1 MPQETKLELHPLD
14 ILFTKPFITNY
25 FDEGPSSVEDT
36 SKIKG
41 ATSYAEALQL
51 EENAESNMSLE
62 NALQRLL
69 QGTLQVEDFPS
80 IRVVHHDGRY
90 YSLDNKRLHLF
101 KQFASARGSHCS
113 HASSSE
119 AELSISEDSTNH
131 RTRSNLPSV
140 PVLLL
145 PANKEFVSTLANLS
159 TGGQHVLLLKSV
171 AGHGLNWMQQTS
183 FEDLVLPWGS
193 KACLNPDMYKSMV
206 KKLPENFQSGLGH
219 YGSLLMPLVAE
230 ELRSQVG
237 QALECCSDQP
247 CAAVHLHLLPEA
259 RQVTPLSNISSDSR
273 LVTIMPVGSDLSA
286 DSGEDDE
293 KCVGLAE
300 LKIRPTDLCLLSSE
314 PLLNPPLDLQQRKD
328 LALILIKSPS
338 TDEDG
343 SMGFKAWISGSNHN
357 SPLLHAL
364 NDTDSGESQAAG
376 NDRVKGGRCYLTPL
390 CNTATGQRV
399 WKALSS
405 LSQTKNAV
413 PFQHILDPNFS
424 NGNQGFVE
432 FPGYSIS
439 PDLHPHP
446 VGSLRAAALKYCKDC
461 LLNSSQTTAVV
472 NIAVATSAPSTSSQK
487 SRVVHLIQGPPG
499 TGKTSTIVRMLLVL
513 AGSGSSTLV
522 CAPTNVAVQEV
533 AQRLLHELPRAQ
545 FGAPGCQ
552 GHNLKGSCSLVVGDI
567 LMQASEDHNDAEGPI
582 SSILLPLR
590 AKRLKE
596 ALGPQ
601 GLGHKCGT
609 LSRLLTSSLVDR
621 YKLHLCNSTA
631 LDSARSC
638 IMEKGGAVP
647 DKDGFKAW
655 MLSQLTS
662 QIECITSMGLT
673 LLHDVPGEMMI
684 PSTAVNVH
692 RILDCC
698 KKLLDCVKILP
709 PKVLMDASMSPLVS
723 PDSSVTLTPEQEGCI
738 SGPDTIAA
746 VSSVSTLLAAS
757 TCLFRALLAPV
768 SSWIPPRL
776 IQSDFGMEKM
786 CLECAKIV
794 FCTVSSSGRSIMKE
808 RTGFDACI
816 IDEACQLVESE
827 TSIIF
832 QGWPDL
838 RALVLVGDPKQ
849 LPATVM
855 SPLAAS
861 MGYDRSLFERLQQL
875 GSPML
880 MLDVQYRMHPQ
891 ISHFPRM
898 QFYNGKVDD
907 GDNVKDPGYKMSV
920 GIPVGDVSDETAGC
934 LGPFAFL
941 DVPQSWEE
949 RPDSS
954 STSFINPIEASMA
967 CALVKALKL
976 HRQGAISSSKASDSL
991 AKLSIGIIS
1000 PYSAQ
1005 VDLIISKLG
1014 MRRSTKLGVGR
1025 PAFASEEEEGCQV
1038 EVRSVDGFQGR
1049 EMDVIIFST
1058 VRSNNKDAIGFL
1070 KDPRRLNVAI
1080 TRGKFAVWILGHGEC
1095 LSRSNKVWSALIESA
1110 MQRCCFISAST
1121 IPALDREVKK
1131 CNLVV
1136 KRLQILQQPGN
1147 QLFNDKLWEVIDTI
1161 LQLADGHRPSRYP
1174 DCLVTPWSQD
1184 GDFKYLIH
1192 GQRVQGMFLIWS
1204 VDVDRLSC
1212 RQYLKI
1218 WDICKQGKQMSWAK
1232 RLSAAYIVY
1241 SSEYLK
1247 RCLTVYK
1254 DASTGKH
1261 LPKEW
1266 NCDSAFV
1273 WRRQNGAG
1281 AGVEEISCGTP
1292 SSSSLLGTTLE
1303 SSSVQDSLIL
1313 MKFFPL
1319 SSAVATALCWS
1330 KQGSSLELLFKLNS
1344 EETRIVDYP
1353 KSAFIQ
1359 GRSGTGKTTVIVKK
1373 MLQLE
1378 EASEAFVSSEEGS
1391 YSMGEAGSDD
1401 SRDLHRGSSTNDQP
1415 AHVQQ
1420 GGKLRQLLVTLSPK
1434 LCAALRS
1441 SISKIKATQAGLAS
1455 QSSNHLAESVEG
1467 LGNDLLLLDEEEE
1480 AKLLGNLPDRLTEVG
1495 DELCPL
1501 VLTFQ
1506 KLLFMLNASLKS
1518 PFVFGSKTS
1527 ARKAAREHQR
1537 GCHIHAVRKDST
1549 RPRRQIEYV
1558 GDYDDDDEVVDEEEK
1573 EEEEEEE
1580 TGESED
1586 EGRIQANDRGDVGIQ
1601 GRLVSAE
1608 VEVDFDRFEGLY
1620 WSNLDADLRR
1630 GNDPSVV
1637 WTEIQSTIKGGLD
1650 ALKTEGGKIGQQAY
1664 LEMSMT
1670 RAGAHLSESRREG
1683 IYSLFKQ
1690 YETLKGQR
1698 WHWDMADLTSH
1709 VYMELRR
1716 QNGLQPH
1723 QAFHRVY
1730 VDEVQDLTP
1739 SQLALFKYL
1748 CSMPAVGLLFAGD
1761 TAQTI
1766 ARGTNFRFQVIR
1778 SLVYQ
1783 EFFPKDRPE
1792 ERADDAS
1799 PGTIIQMAGSSRS
1812 GSKHSAAQP
1821 AVPPDMF
1828 QLVENYRTHQSI
1840 VQLAHSLVQAL
1851 MHFFPYSIDKLNP
1864 ESSHLSGKTPIFL
1877 EGGDP
1882 LMTMISANSGNESGD
1897 KSLGA
1902 AGCEF
1907 GAEQAVL
1914 VRDEAA
1920 KAEVIKKYG
1929 QRMLVLTV
1937 FECKG
1942 IEFQT
1947 VLVYNFLS
1955 SSKFGNKWRLMYK
1968 LLKHMHRLPEDKL
1981 ALYSCP
1987 DFDPNLHNLLCSE
2000 LKQLYVLIT
2009 RAKDC
2014 VLIWESDWKVSE
2026 PMRDFWSFQQ
2036 LVDIKPMSSEVLAI
2050 MHRVSSP
2057 KEWAKRA
2064 NEFFNDK
2071 QYAMAEFCF
2080 VRAGDV
2086 SNAMRCQATALSFRA
2101 AKEGNASTAKELL
2114 IKAAGI
2120 YEELGLKDKQM
2131 FERAANCRV
2140 KGQDWLKAAH
2150 LFRDQTEPKR
2160 PRQAAEC
2167 FEQGGAW
2174 EDATMT
2180 WVALGDRDSAIK
2192 ACVCGREWD
2201 LGVSLLQSWSST
2213 AACEDGDSVEI
2224 ERLRSNLDAFAK
2236 KAALFQLRDKAG
2248 SRVQLSKYT
2257 DLMST
2262 SVAEA
2267 FFQRHALHEEE
2278 LQLYL
2283 TIPDYEKAGG
2293 KLEFLGRTEEAV
2305 EVYKQAGAI
2314 IKAAMLLMNCLQNE
2328 VLEKCKDETSVRGIS
2343 FNQKAKQY
2351 LADLSWYLFQIT
2363 DASSSKLAL
2372 AGMLREVETLQWL
2385 ESEGSTV
2392 CFPSKE
2398 LQPHAHKDSGWQ
2410 LALEMLNNHMKRQ
2423 REHQGS
2429 WLGLALAAHNLTY
2442 VLSLNDAL
2450 RKASFD
2456 MEMSAC
2462 KEPAVFSTANQSL
2475 KLSLLAALVHG
2486 SELFVELSGQIRQQ
2500 YSQLLPILQAVC
2512 DQGLKP
2518 FDSRH
2523 LALLNAAMN
2532 LLGARSKPGAPTI
2545 VQLGW
2550 WSTPALSARLGTH
2563 SKNKK
2568 MSQTGLRQ
2576 SCEVS
2581 LVDFCREA
2589 RRHWSQ
2595 CILLVDQGLVTEA
2608 TKTLVYLLPSAP
2620 KFLQSLNNSKSQGL
2634 QLCSSSDIS
2643 ETAVIQWNV
2652 PNAPS
2657 KLQRCLPHA
2666 VTLLIAGFQACVR
2679 KEVVP
2684 SLCDLRQV
2692 QPDRQKTAEMFQE
2705 QLLLA
2710 VVCAVLPQA
2719 YHSERYQHIY
2729 DAEPSSND
2737 LSQDAGSDML
2747 KRGCLPGLCQAF
2759 QCSQE
2764 EAVQSFLAMMARGV
2778 VENRTQNPV
2787 SKQKVAQPMYHEFL
2801 GYNSIGRLCILQ
2813 GHLQVPLNGDLLWSF
2828 KSHDDNVWG
2837 IPQDTPYNSMAP
2849 WQHLLLSGMYMARV
2863 MVEVGS
2869 ENAKAYDE
2877 MREIHAQAFRSV
2889 VSGLEGAC
2897 STYSDITDW
2906 KAAGRKSYIRPD
2918 TFLYLL
2924 ERYCLLAMS
2933 CTTLLRGMIVPASMA
2948 MVHLC
2953 AQGPTSVWTALCSR
2967 EASLSMRDCLEQS
2980 LVAASRVLAEILS
2993 PQTALPEWMEMYS
3006 MDKALQESL
3015 TIRAVVLLTTI
3026 CVNESPSSVS
3036 VKQITAKMIL
3046 DATVGSPFLNH
3057 LPNSF
3062 KVWISRSALRQDLNF
3077 DKGSIISGL
3086 KRSLHQIG
3094 DGLVCLVRDNT
3105 DLDEIVKGIKTF
3117 CVETSYPIP
3126 EASICPAGCIPSSSN
3141 QVVTFSVHELITYVT
3156 GIPSAKAFCP
3166 PSNHVDADTDLD
3178 MDMQHED
3185 GLEKENSG
3193 LEDAISTLTSGSA
3206 KENSGLEDANSTFTS
3221 GSTTYHEDPVRMFFN
3236 THPWTRGA
3244 LLRWRLRA
3252 GTAFS
3257 GRMSQL
3263 SRLQREAGINL
3274 MTLAVTSEA
3283 DAPQDAPPGLKVVA
3297 TCVEGVETAIRV
3309 AWPSSFQSKKIEVF
3323 EYISCFIDLLCPLQV
3338 EATALLNSIH
3348 TLQIHLSD
3356 EEDDK
3361 NDEDCEVLQQYQ
3373 SQLND
3378 LLALCDPRCS
3388 MHVSWRKAQLQ
3399 EDIVSP
3405 LKLLTNKIKARFGK
3419 RLSVLQDPSGT
3430 AGISQLSDDQE
3441 EGLSTKTVDQNS
3453 ASTALKK
3460 KGKKKKTHNKKR
3472 KGH

>member
-1 MPQETKLELHPLD
+1 MTQEIKLELQPQD
-14 ILFTKPFITNY
+14 ILFTKAFIESY
-25 FDEGPSSVEDT
+25 FDEGPSSVDDT

-51 EENAESNMSLE
+51 EENAESNLSLE

-69 QGTLQVEDFPS
+69 QGDLKVEDFPK
-80 IRVVHHDGRY
+80 IRVVHHDERY

-101 KQFASARGSHCS
+101 RQYAFIRGSHYL

-119 AELSISEDSTNH
+119 AEPSYSNDSPNH
-131 RTRSNLPSV
+131 RNRSNPAPYSDVYV

-145 PANKEFVSTLANLS
+145 PADENFFSNLSNLS
-159 TGGQHVLLLKSV
+159 TGGQHVHLLNNSLKSFA

-193 KACLNPDMYKSMV
+193 KACLDPDMYKSMV

-237 QALECCSDQP
+237 QALACCSDQP
-247 CAAVHLHLLPEA
+247 YAAVHLHLLPEA
-259 RQVTPLSNISSDSR
+259 RQVTFPPSNISSDSR
-273 LVTIMPVGSDLSA
+273 LVTVMPVCSALSA

-293 KCVGLAE
+293 KFVGLAE
-300 LKIRPTDLCLLSSE
+300 LKIRPTDLCLLSSQ
-314 PLLNPPLDLQQRKD
+314 PLPNPSLDLQQRKD
-328 LALILIKSPS
+328 HALILIKSPS
-338 TDEDG
+338 TDKDG

-364 NDTDSGESQAAG
+364 NDTDSGESRAAG
-376 NDRVKGGRCYLTPL
+376 NNDRVKGRRCYLTPL

-446 VGSLRAAALKYCKDC
+446 VGGLRAAALKYCKDC

-472 NIAVATSAPSTSSQK
+472 NVAVATSAPSTSSQK

-567 LMQASEDHNDAEGPI
+567 LLQASEDHNDAEGPI

-590 AKRLKE
+590 AKRLKVLKE

-621 YKLHLCNSTA
+621 YKLHLSNSTA

-638 IMEKGGAVP
+638 FMEKGGAVP

-709 PKVLMDASMSPLVS
+709 PKVLMDAGMSPLVS

-920 GIPVGDVSDETAGC
+920 GIPVGNVSDETADC

-941 DVPQSWEE
+941 DVAKGWDR
-949 RPDSS
+949 RPDGS
-954 STSFINPIEASMA
+954 STSFVNPIEASMA

-976 HRQGAISSSKASDSL
+976 LHKDAISSSKASDRS
-991 AKLSIGIIS
+991 AKLSIGVIS

-1049 EMDVIIFST
+1049 EKDVIIFST
-1058 VRSNNKDAIGFL
+1058 VRSNNKKDIGFL

-1095 LSRSNKVWSALIESA
+1095 LSRSNKVVFSTEFKKSLQA
-1110 MQRCCFISAST
+1110 METCQR
-1121 IPALDREVKK
+1121 PK
-1131 CNLVV
+1131 
-1136 KRLQILQQPGN
+1136 
-1147 QLFNDKLWEVIDTI
+1147 VIDTI

-1192 GQRVQGMFLIWS
+1192 GLRVQGMFLIWS
-1204 VDVDRLSC
+1204 VDVDHLSC

-1232 RLSAAYIVY
+1232 RLSAAFSVY
-1241 SSEYLK
+1241 STEYLN
-1247 RCLTVYK
+1247 RCLTVCK
-1254 DASTGKH
+1254 DASSGKH
-1261 LPKEW
+1261 HPGEW
-1266 NCDSAFV
+1266 TRDSAFAWFRKHGV
-1273 WRRQNGAG
+1273 VGAV
-1281 AGVEEISCGTP
+1281 VEAP
-1292 SSSSLLGTTLE
+1292 SSSSLGATME
-1303 SSSVQDSLIL
+1303 CSSVQDSLIL

-1330 KQGSSLELLFKLNS
+1330 KQGSSLELLFKLNR

-1378 EASEAFVSSEEGS
+1378 EAYEAYVSSGEGS
-1391 YSMGEAGSDD
+1391 YSMGGAGSDV
-1401 SRDLHRGSSTNDQP
+1401 SRDLHRGSFTNDQP

-1441 SISKIKATQAGLAS
+1441 SISKVKATQAGLAYL
-1455 QSSNHLAESVEG
+1455 SSNHLAESVEG

-1518 PFVFGSKTS
+1518 PFVFGSKTAVEHT
-1527 ARKAAREHQR
+1527 ARKHQR
-1537 GCHIHAVRKDST
+1537 DCH
-1549 RPRRQIEYV
+1549 
-1558 GDYDDDDEVVDEEEK
+1558 
-1573 EEEEEEE
+1573 
-1580 TGESED
+1580 
-1586 EGRIQANDRGDVGIQ
+1586 
-1601 GRLVSAE
+1601 LVTAGE

-1620 WSNLDADLRR
+1620 WSNLDAAHRR

-1664 LEMSMT
+1664 LEMSET
-1670 RAGAHLSESRREG
+1670 RAGAHLSKSRRVG

-1766 ARGTNFRFQVIR
+1766 ARGTNFRFQVVR

-1783 EFFPKDRPE
+1783 EFFPKHRPE

-1799 PGTIIQMAGSSRS
+1799 LGTIIQMAGSSRS
-1812 GSKHSAAQP
+1812 SSKHPAAQP
-1821 AVPPDMF
+1821 AVLPDMF
-1828 QLVENYRTHQSI
+1828 QLVENYRTHQGI

-1942 IEFQT
+1942 LEFQT

-1955 SSKFGNKWRLMYK
+1955 SSKLKNKWRLMYK
-1968 LLKHMHRLPEDKL
+1968 LLKHMHRLPEDKS

-1987 DFDPNLHNLLCSE
+1987 DFDPTMDNLLCSE

-2014 VLIWESDWKVSE
+2014 VLIWESDWQVSE

-2036 LVDIKPMSSEVLAI
+2036 LVDIKPMSLISEEVRAI
-2050 MHRVSSP
+2050 MHRVSP
-2057 KEWAKRA
+2057 PMEWAKRA

-2080 VRAGDV
+2080 VRAGDD
-2086 SNAMRCQATALSFRA
+2086 SNAKRCQAKALSFRA

-2150 LFRDQTEPKR
+2150 LFRDQTVPKR
-2160 PRQAAEC
+2160 PRQAAQCFEHGGAWKDAAMTWVALGDRERAIKACGKGGEWDLGVSLLQSWKSVTSDDRHTLEMERLRSDCRQAAQC

-2174 EDATMT
+2174 QDATMT

-2192 ACVCGREWD
+2192 ACVCGREWG
-2201 LGVSLLQSWSST
+2201 LGLSLLQSWK
-2213 AACEDGDSVEI
+2213 SVASDDRHTSEM
-2224 ERLRSNLDAFAK
+2224 ERLRSDLEAFAE
-2236 KAALFQLRDKAG
+2236 KAALFYFFQLQNNKAG
-2248 SRVQLSKYT
+2248 SREQLSKYT

-2343 FNQKAKQY
+2343 FNQKAKQF
-2351 LADLSWYLFQIT
+2351 LAELSSYLFQIT
-2363 DASSSKLAL
+2363 DASSSKLTL

-2442 VLSLNDAL
+2442 ALSMNDAL

-2475 KLSLLAALVHG
+2475 NLSLLAALVHG
-2486 SELFVELSGQIRQQ
+2486 SELFVELSGQIHQQ
-2500 YSQLLPILQAVC
+2500 CSQLLPVLQAVC
-2512 DQGLKP
+2512 DQGLKR

-2545 VQLGW
+2545 VQMGW

-2589 RRHWSQ
+2589 RRYWSQ
-2595 CILLVDQGLVTEA
+2595 CMLLVDQGLVTEA

-2620 KFLQSLNNSKSQGL
+2620 KFLQSLNNSQSQGL
-2634 QLCSSSDIS
+2634 HLCSSSDIS

-2652 PNAPS
+2652 PNVPS

-2737 LSQDAGSDML
+2737 YLSQDAGSDML
-2747 KRGCLPGLCQAF
+2747 KRGCLPGLYQAF

-2787 SKQKVAQPMYHEFL
+2787 SKQKVAQPMYHGFL

-2813 GHLQVPLNGDLLWSF
+2813 GHLRVASNGDLLWSF

-2849 WQHLLLSGMYMARV
+2849 WQNLLLSGMYMARV

-2869 ENAKAYDE
+2869 EKAKAYDE
-2877 MREIHAQAFRSV
+2877 MREIHDQAFWSV
-2889 VSGLEGAC
+2889 VYGLEGAC

-2906 KAAGRKSYIRPD
+2906 KAAGRNSYIRPD

-2967 EASLSMRDCLEQS
+2967 EASLSMRDRLEQS

-3015 TIRAVVLLTTI
+3015 NIRAVVLLMTI

-3036 VKQITAKMIL
+3036 VKQITARMIR
-3046 DATVGSPFLNH
+3046 DTTVGSPFLNH
-3057 LPNSF
+3057 LQNSF
-3062 KVWISRSALRQDLNF
+3062 KVWISRSALRQDLSF

-3086 KRSLHQIG
+3086 KRPLHQIG
-3094 DGLVCLVRDNT
+3094 DCLVCLVRDNT

-3117 CVETSYPIP
+3117 RVETSYPIP

-3141 QVVTFSVHELITYVT
+3141 QVVTFSLHELITHVT

-3166 PSNHVDADTDLD
+3166 PSNHFDADTDLD

-3185 GLEKENSG
+3185 GPE
-3193 LEDAISTLTSGSA
+3193 

-3221 GSTTYHEDPVRMFFN
+3221 RSATYHEDPVATYHEDPVTMFFS

-3252 GTAFS
+3252 GTALS

-3263 SRLQREAGINL
+3263 SRLQCEAGINL

-3297 TCVEGVETAIRV
+3297 TCVEGVEN
-3309 AWPSSFQSKKIEVF
+3309 
-3323 EYISCFIDLLCPLQV
+3323 L
-3338 EATALLNSIH
+3338 
-3348 TLQIHLSD
+3348 
-3356 EEDDK
+3356 
-3361 NDEDCEVLQQYQ
+3361 
-3373 SQLND
+3373 
-3378 LLALCDPRCS
+3378 
-3388 MHVSWRKAQLQ
+3388 
-3399 EDIVSP
+3399 
-3405 LKLLTNKIKARFGK
+3405 
-3419 RLSVLQDPSGT
+3419 
-3430 AGISQLSDDQE
+3430 
-3441 EGLSTKTVDQNS
+3441 
-3453 ASTALKK
+3453 
-3460 KGKKKKTHNKKR
+3460 
-3472 KGH
+3472 

>member
-1 MPQETKLELHPLD
+1 MTQEIKLELQPQD
-14 ILFTKPFITNY
+14 ILFTKAFIESY
-25 FDEGPSSVEDT
+25 FDEGPSSVDDT

-41 ATSYAEALQL
+41 ATSYAEALKL
-51 EENAESNMSLE
+51 EENAENNLSL
-62 NALQRLL
+62 NTALQRFL
-69 QGTLQVEDFPS
+69 QGDLRVEDFPK

-101 KQFASARGSHCS
+101 RQYAFIRGSHYL

-119 AELSISEDSTNH
+119 AEPSYSNDSPNH
-131 RTRSNLPSV
+131 RNRSNPPSSDVYV

-145 PANKEFVSTLANLS
+145 PADEDFFSNVANHP
-159 TGGQHVLLLKSV
+159 TGGQHVHLLNNSLKSV

-183 FEDLVLPWGS
+183 FEDLVLPWGF

-259 RQVTPLSNISSDSR
+259 RQVPPSNISSDSR
-273 LVTIMPVGSDLSA
+273 LVTIMPVGSDFSA
-286 DSGEDDE
+286 YSGEDDE
-293 KCVGLAE
+293 KFVGLAE
-300 LKIRPTDLCLLSSE
+300 LNIRPTDLCLLSSE

-328 LALILIKSPS
+328 HALILIES
-338 TDEDG
+338 TTIDKDG

-376 NDRVKGGRCYLTPL
+376 NNNRVKGRHCYLTPL

-399 WKALSS
+399 WKSLSS

-432 FPGYSIS
+432 YPGCSIS

-446 VGSLRAAALKYCKDC
+446 VGGLRAAALQYCKDC

-472 NIAVATSAPSTSSQK
+472 NVAVATSAPSTSSQK

-567 LMQASEDHNDAEGPI
+567 LLQASEDHNDAEGPI
-582 SSILLPLR
+582 SSILLPLQ

-621 YKLHLCNSTA
+621 YKLHLSNSTA

-662 QIECITSMGLT
+662 QIKCITSMGLT

-684 PSTAVNVH
+684 PSTAVNVQ

-709 PKVLMDASMSPLVS
+709 PKVLMDAGMSPLVS
-723 PDSSVTLTPEQEGCI
+723 PDSSVITLNPKQEGCI

-746 VSSVSTLLAAS
+746 VSSASTLLTAS

-768 SSWIPPRL
+768 SSWIPPHS

-786 CLECAKIV
+786 CIESAKIV
-794 FCTVSSSGRSIMKE
+794 FCTVSSSGRSIMKQVRQE
-808 RTGFDACI
+808 KRTGFDVCI

-849 LPATVM
+849 LPATVI

-875 GSPML
+875 GIPML

-907 GDNVKDPGYKMSV
+907 GDNVKDPGYKMFLR
-920 GIPVGDVSDETAGC
+920 IPVGNVSDETADC

-941 DVPQSWEE
+941 DVAKGWDR

-954 STSFINPIEASMA
+954 STSFVNPIEASMA

-976 HRQGAISSSKASDSL
+976 LHKDAISSSKASDSL
-991 AKLSIGIIS
+991 AKLSIGVIS

-1058 VRSNNKDAIGFL
+1058 VRSNNKDDIGFL

-1080 TRGKFAVWILGHGEC
+1080 TRGKVAVWILGHGEC
-1095 LSRSNKVWSALIESA
+1095 LSRSNEVVFSTEFMKSLQA
-1110 MQRCCFISAST
+1110 METCQR
-1121 IPALDREVKK
+1121 PK
-1131 CNLVV
+1131 
-1136 KRLQILQQPGN
+1136 
-1147 QLFNDKLWEVIDTI
+1147 VIDTL

-1184 GDFKYLIH
+1184 GDFKHLIH
-1192 GQRVQGMFLIWS
+1192 GLRVQGMFLIWS
-1204 VDVDRLSC
+1204 VDVDHLSC

-1218 WDICKQGKQMSWAK
+1218 WDICKQGKQMSWAN
-1232 RLSAAYIVY
+1232 RLSAAFSVY
-1241 SSEYLK
+1241 STEYLN
-1247 RCLTVYK
+1247 RCLTVCK
-1254 DASTGKH
+1254 DASGKH
-1261 LPKEW
+1261 HPGEW
-1266 NCDSAFV
+1266 TRDSAFAWFPKHGV
-1273 WRRQNGAG
+1273 VVAG
-1281 AGVEEISCGTP
+1281 EKAP
-1292 SSSSLLGTTLE
+1292 SSSSHGE
-1303 SSSVQDSLIL
+1303 ECSSVQDSLIF

-1330 KQGSSLELLFKLNS
+1330 KQGSSLELLFKLNRK
-1344 EETRIVDYP
+1344 ETRIVDYP

-1378 EASEAFVSSEEGS
+1378 EAYEAYVAYVSSGEGS
-1391 YSMGEAGSDD
+1391 YSVGEAGSDD

-1441 SISKIKATQAGLAS
+1441 SISKVKATQAGLAYL
-1455 QSSNHLAESVEG
+1455 SSNHLAESVEG

-1518 PFVFGSKTS
+1518 PFVFGSKTAAEDT
-1527 ARKAAREHQR
+1527 ARKHQR
-1537 GCHIHAVRKDST
+1537 GCH
-1549 RPRRQIEYV
+1549 
-1558 GDYDDDDEVVDEEEK
+1558 
-1573 EEEEEEE
+1573 
-1580 TGESED
+1580 
-1586 EGRIQANDRGDVGIQ
+1586 
-1601 GRLVSAE
+1601 LVTAGE

-1620 WSNLDADLRR
+1620 WSNLDAAHRR

-1664 LEMSMT
+1664 LEMSET
-1670 RAGAHLSESRREG
+1670 RAGAHLSKSHRVG

-1690 YETLKGQR
+1690 YKTLKGQR

-1709 VYMELRR
+1709 VYMGLRR
-1716 QNGLQPH
+1716 QDGLQPH

-1739 SQLALFKYL
+1739 SQLSLFKYL
-1748 CSMPAVGLLFAGD
+1748 CSMPAEGLLFAGD

-1812 GSKHSAAQP
+1812 GSKHPAAQP
-1821 AVPPDMF
+1821 AVLPDMF

-1882 LMTMISANSGNESGD
+1882 LMTMISAKSGNESGD

-1929 QRMLVLTV
+1929 QRMLVLPV

-1942 IEFQT
+1942 LEFQT

-2180 WVALGDRDSAIK
+2180 WVALGDRDSALK

-2201 LGVSLLQSWSST
+2201 LGVSLLQSWNST

-2248 SRVQLSKYT
+2248 SREQLSKYT

-2385 ESEGSTV
+2385 ESESSTV

-2398 LQPHAHKDSGWQ
+2398 LQPHAHKDSAGWQ

-2442 VLSLNDAL
+2442 ALSMNDAL

-2456 MEMSAC
+2456 VEMSAC
-2462 KEPAVFSTANQSL
+2462 KESAVSSTANQSL

-2518 FDSRH
+2518 FDSRY

-2550 WSTPALSARLGTH
+2550 WSTPALSAARLGTH

-2589 RRHWSQ
+2589 RRYWSQ
-2595 CILLVDQGLVTEA
+2595 CMLLVDQGLVTEA

-2643 ETAVIQWNV
+2643 ETAVIQRIV
-2652 PNAPS
+2652 PS

-2684 SLCDLRQV
+2684 SRCDLPQV

-2737 LSQDAGSDML
+2737 MSQDTGSDML

-2778 VENRTQNPV
+2778 VENKTQNPV

-2813 GHLQVPLNGDLLWSF
+2813 
-2828 KSHDDNVWG
+2828 
-2837 IPQDTPYNSMAP
+2837 
-2849 WQHLLLSGMYMARV
+2849 
-2863 MVEVGS
+2863 
-2869 ENAKAYDE
+2869 
-2877 MREIHAQAFRSV
+2877 
-2889 VSGLEGAC
+2889 
-2897 STYSDITDW
+2897 
-2906 KAAGRKSYIRPD
+2906 
-2918 TFLYLL
+2918 
-2924 ERYCLLAMS
+2924 
-2933 CTTLLRGMIVPASMA
+2933 
-2948 MVHLC
+2948 
-2953 AQGPTSVWTALCSR
+2953 
-2967 EASLSMRDCLEQS
+2967 
-2980 LVAASRVLAEILS
+2980 
-2993 PQTALPEWMEMYS
+2993 
-3006 MDKALQESL
+3006 
-3015 TIRAVVLLTTI
+3015 
-3026 CVNESPSSVS
+3026 
-3036 VKQITAKMIL
+3036 
-3046 DATVGSPFLNH
+3046 
-3057 LPNSF
+3057 
-3062 KVWISRSALRQDLNF
+3062 
-3077 DKGSIISGL
+3077 
-3086 KRSLHQIG
+3086 
-3094 DGLVCLVRDNT
+3094 
-3105 DLDEIVKGIKTF
+3105 
-3117 CVETSYPIP
+3117 
-3126 EASICPAGCIPSSSN
+3126 
-3141 QVVTFSVHELITYVT
+3141 
-3156 GIPSAKAFCP
+3156 
-3166 PSNHVDADTDLD
+3166 
-3178 MDMQHED
+3178 
-3185 GLEKENSG
+3185 
-3193 LEDAISTLTSGSA
+3193 
-3206 KENSGLEDANSTFTS
+3206 
-3221 GSTTYHEDPVRMFFN
+3221 
-3236 THPWTRGA
+3236 
-3244 LLRWRLRA
+3244 
-3252 GTAFS
+3252 
-3257 GRMSQL
+3257 
-3263 SRLQREAGINL
+3263 
-3274 MTLAVTSEA
+3274 
-3283 DAPQDAPPGLKVVA
+3283 
-3297 TCVEGVETAIRV
+3297 
-3309 AWPSSFQSKKIEVF
+3309 
-3323 EYISCFIDLLCPLQV
+3323 
-3338 EATALLNSIH
+3338 
-3348 TLQIHLSD
+3348 
-3356 EEDDK
+3356 
-3361 NDEDCEVLQQYQ
+3361 
-3373 SQLND
+3373 
-3378 LLALCDPRCS
+3378 
-3388 MHVSWRKAQLQ
+3388 
-3399 EDIVSP
+3399 
-3405 LKLLTNKIKARFGK
+3405 
-3419 RLSVLQDPSGT
+3419 
-3430 AGISQLSDDQE
+3430 
-3441 EGLSTKTVDQNS
+3441 
-3453 ASTALKK
+3453 
-3460 KGKKKKTHNKKR
+3460 
-3472 KGH
+3472 